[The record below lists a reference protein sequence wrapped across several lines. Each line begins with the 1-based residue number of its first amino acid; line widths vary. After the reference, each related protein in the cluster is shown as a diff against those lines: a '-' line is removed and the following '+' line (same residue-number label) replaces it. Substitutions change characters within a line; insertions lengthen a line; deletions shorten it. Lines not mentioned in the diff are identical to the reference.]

1 VSVPA
6 ERVYYEPSRPFPV
19 NPAASGAPQPAYR
32 EPEVLDIGDVT
43 GRRVIETAY
52 LRRIGV
58 REENAA
64 AALEVM
70 SRFAI
75 DPRWLL
81 YLPPTMSPVATQ
93 ADGDLLEHPD
103 QAFSAYRA
111 DGVAEVVC
119 EEKHMGSRAVLLVC
133 RSPEDASSR
142 FGVSPAPRRRRAQAR
157 WAFLP
162 RRGSAPSQQR
172 RGSGPSQQR
181 PADRSA
187 SRPGAR
193 RGR

>member
-81 YLPPTMSPVATQ
+81 YLPPTMSPVATGSPTSL
-93 ADGDLLEHPD
+93 ASGGTEGGAVRPPGGLLEHPD
-103 QAFSAYRA
+103 AAFSAFR
-111 DGVAEVVC
+111 D
-119 EEKHMGSRAVLLVC
+119 
-133 RSPEDASSR
+133 
-142 FGVSPAPRRRRAQAR
+142 
-157 WAFLP
+157 
-162 RRGSAPSQQR
+162 
-172 RGSGPSQQR
+172 
-181 PADRSA
+181 
-187 SRPGAR
+187 
-193 RGR
+193 